1 VLRWGDGHCRDE
13 RGGRPSAGR
22 RAGAVLGRSRAGGVA
37 RATSRGR
44 RSAGDEK
51 GRCSAVDEQGPDA
64 QRKRETGNGKMT
76 EENAS
81 ALVRQIFWNP
91 LLPHLVR
98 ILSSVEPFHST
109 LFHPNVLKNGMEP
122 FRSTILLN
130 QTSL

>member
-1 VLRWGDGHCRDE
+1 MATAATSVAGGPARGDE
-13 RGGRPSAGR
+13 QGRCS
-22 RAGAVLGRSRAGGVA
+22 GGVA

-109 LFHPNVLKNGMEP
+109 LFHPNVLKKEWS
-122 FRSTILLN
+122 RSVLLY
-130 QTSL
+130 S